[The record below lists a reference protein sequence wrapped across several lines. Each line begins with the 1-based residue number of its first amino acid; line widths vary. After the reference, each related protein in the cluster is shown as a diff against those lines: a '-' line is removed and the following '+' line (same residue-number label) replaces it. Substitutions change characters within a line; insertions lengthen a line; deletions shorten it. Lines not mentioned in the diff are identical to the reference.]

1 MYLLFKLIKK
11 LIHILSTYICRNNNR
26 TEIMVKY
33 EEEECSLLEQISSE
47 ESTIQ

>member
-1 MYLLFKLIKK
+1 MYSLFKLIEK
-11 LIHILSTYICRNNNR
+11 LIHILSTLCRNNNR

-33 EEEECSLLEQISSE
+33 EEECSLLEQISSE